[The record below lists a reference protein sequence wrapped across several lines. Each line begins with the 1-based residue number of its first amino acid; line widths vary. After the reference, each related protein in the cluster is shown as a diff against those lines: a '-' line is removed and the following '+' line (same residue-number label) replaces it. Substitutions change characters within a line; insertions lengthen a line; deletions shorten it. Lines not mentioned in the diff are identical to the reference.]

1 MQEVKKIDMA
11 LQQLEDA
18 LAAYFGGRYHSALVL
33 AAAAEQLFGGYLHLH
48 GIDPAFSRL
57 RTSIVKIANI
67 LNQKSGSNAKPT
79 TERDI
84 GDLLNNAYNE
94 SHHAGKTGL
103 ELFMNPRFEARE
115 TLDRAISNFNSLLSG
130 YELPDLPLV
139 ERFLAEAVDEIAIE
153 QEVEDVLAP
162 IFKTSGT

>member
-18 LAAYFGGRYHSALVL
+18 LAAYFGGRYYSALVL

-48 GIDPAFSRL
+48 GINPAFSRL
-57 RTSIVKIANI
+57 RTSIVKIANA
-67 LNQKSGSNAKPT
+67 LKEKSGSDAKPT

-84 GDLLNNAYNE
+84 GDLLNNAYNQ

-103 ELFMNPRFEARE
+103 ELLMNPRFEARE

-139 ERFLAEAVDEIAIE
+139 ERFLEEAADEITIE
-153 QEVEDVLAP
+153 KEVQDVLSP
-162 IFKTSGT
+162 VCKTSET